1 MPHISDVQ
9 GSLRENLLDAGCD
22 PELTERFLALIG
34 QGKEQ
39 EALALLTG
47 HRKYLLDCCHA
58 EQKKIDCL
66 DYLLYRME
74 RDQRDEEELL
84 RHPLSKKAH

>member
-1 MPHISDVQ
+1 MPHISDAQ
-9 GSLRENLLDAGCD
+9 GILRENLLDAGCG
-22 PELTERFLALIG
+22 PELMERFMALIG

-47 HRKYLLDCCHA
+47 HRKHLLDYCHA

-66 DYLLYRME
+66 DYLVYRIKKE
-74 RDQRDEEELL
+74 A
-84 RHPLSKKAH
+84 KKAP